1 MVHIKEAALVAFAT
15 FTTLSAAHSWIE
27 QMMVINGQ
35 GQFTGNPGYAR
46 NATAR
51 TAPGFSDPLMV
62 HILPGQGQ
70 PAIEQRDINSTD
82 TVGITPTDPMCKK
95 TQQTQIQGS
104 GLPRLSAAPGSLV
117 ALRYQE
123 NGHVTLPQNQPGK
136 PPNRGTVYIYGT
148 TQPKSDD
155 YFLDIFNQWNAD
167 GTGGDKRGKL
177 LATQPYDDG
186 HCYQV
191 NSGSISQ
198 QRQQQFPH
206 PADQLMGADLWCQ
219 NDIKLPADAV
229 SGKPYTLY
237 WVWDWPTEPGV
248 DPNLPKG
255 KAEIYTTC
263 MDIDVTAANK
273 RDFMEPRALQ
283 PQASDNAAMNS
294 AAIPSYMSSLA
305 TSGSSAPAAAS
316 TSPPSA
322 PSAQASAPAPSA
334 PAVSAPVASAPQ
346 ATQPAASTPDT
357 TMNPSAAASIVEAAI
372 GSEIS
377 SMFAAQ
383 SAVVTV
389 TFTPQ
394 ESVVTVTAQAQSP
407 AAQSSAMQ
415 ASSAVQTPPASSPSY
430 ASSASAPSVAASAN
444 SQTIEAV
451 PASPASSPPASM
463 NIQPPI
469 ISGVGGTATAVTAV
483 PSAMP
488 TSSVVAGAAT
498 AISDAFSGTATP
510 VGSAIPMST
519 TASAGTEVSASP
531 KCKKV
536 KRSRIMRRA

>member
-1 MVHIKEAALVAFAT
+1 
-15 FTTLSAAHSWIE
+15 
-27 QMMVINGQ
+27 MVINGQ

-70 PAIEQRDINSTD
+70 PAIEERGINSTD
-82 TVGITPTDPMCKK
+82 TAGITPTDPMCKK

-136 PPNRGTVYIYGT
+136 PPNRGSVYIYGT
-148 TQPKSDD
+148 TQPKPDEN
-155 YFLDIFNQWNAD
+155 FLDVFNQWNAD

-177 LATQPYDDG
+177 LATQPFDDG

-198 QRQQQFPH
+198 QRLQQYPH

-219 NDIKLPADAV
+219 NDIKLPIDAV

-248 DPNLPKG
+248 DPSLPKG

-263 MDIDVTAANK
+263 MDVDITAANK

-283 PQASDNAAMNS
+283 ARASGNGAVNS
-294 AAIPSYMSSLA
+294 AAIPSYMSSLSA
-305 TSGSSAPAAAS
+305 SGSSAPIAS
-316 TSPPSA
+316 STLLPTVPSTQVGA
-322 PSAQASAPAPSA
+322 AQASTPQ
-334 PAVSAPVASAPQ
+334 ASAS
-346 ATQPAASTPDT
+346 ASTPPAGSSPET
-357 TMNPSAAASIVEAAI
+357 PMNPSVAASIVEAAI

-383 SAVVTV
+383 SAAATITV
-389 TFTPQ
+389 TPQ
-394 ESVVTVTAQAQSP
+394 DNIATATTQAQSP
-407 AAQSSAMQ
+407 AAQSSANQ
-415 ASSAVQTPPASSPSY
+415 ASSAVQTSTPSSPSD
-430 ASSASAPSVAASAN
+430 ASMASIPNAAASPN
-444 SQTIEAV
+444 SPATQAA
-451 PASPASSPPASM
+451 PASPAGNPPASM
-463 NIQPPI
+463 NIQPPL
-469 ISGVGGTATAVTAV
+469 ISGVSGTATAVTAV

-488 TSSVVAGAAT
+488 SSSVVAGAGT
-498 AISDAFSGTATP
+498 AIPDAFSGTAMPAGSTVP
-510 VGSAIPMST
+510 VST
-519 TASAGTEVSASP
+519 AASPGTEVSASP
-531 KCKKV
+531 KCKKA